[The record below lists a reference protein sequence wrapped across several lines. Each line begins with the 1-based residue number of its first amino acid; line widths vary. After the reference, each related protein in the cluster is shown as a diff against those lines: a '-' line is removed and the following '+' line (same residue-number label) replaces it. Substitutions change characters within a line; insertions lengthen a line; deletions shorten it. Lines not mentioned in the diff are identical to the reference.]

1 MELKNKFLDI
11 VGLTQLVS
19 EIKTRLANNA
29 AASKLMSATYV
40 NDTITLTQGGENGT
54 EKNKVTVSLTTATTD
69 KNGLMSKEHVA
80 ELGRLNTA
88 KLDKVALR
96 IDDALD
102 AKLFSTATVD
112 GKQVS
117 VIDYTTKLSS
127 LTDDQKKQAPTA
139 GAVATA
145 LATKVDN
152 ETYSTKVAALEKS
165 ITDNKKAA
173 DDAIAL
179 KVDKDTYAT
188 DKQAIEKSI
197 TDGLALKVDKDT
209 YATDKQA
216 QATKNE
222 GYDTAIAKHEAM
234 LYTAGTKAKNV
245 YNKTEVD
252 DAIADAKK
260 SILTGDD
267 KGAIAEAYDT
277 IKEIADWISS
287 NDGADDAAGLT
298 KDVAT
303 LKSTTAGHTT
313 AIEGLRTDVN
323 AILGT
328 GGSGI
333 SLTSLDSRLSTVE
346 SDLNTATT
354 GIKAKLA
361 TAETDITNLKSEL
374 NTDGTGIKARLTTA
388 ESDIDKLE
396 GRMQTAEE
404 NISKN
409 ATAITNLDTK
419 LDNAKADKTSAIGS
433 VDDLVWNGT
442 TNSYDLVFKSV
453 SGATIDTV
461 SFSVFTAADITAL
474 FQ

>member
-29 AASKLMSATYV
+29 AASKLMSATYA

-54 EKNKVTVSLTTATTD
+54 AKNEVTVSLTTATTD
-69 KNGLMSKEHVA
+69 KNGLMSKEQVA
-80 ELGRLNTA
+80 ELARLNTA

-96 IDDALD
+96 IDGKQDAS
-102 AKLFSTATVD
+102 LFSTATVD

-117 VIDYTTKLSS
+117 VIDYTTKL
-127 LTDDQKKQAPTA
+127 TDAQSIQAPTA
-139 GAVATA
+139 GAVVTA
-145 LATKVDN
+145 LGTKVDK
-152 ETYSTKVAALEKS
+152 ETYTTKVAALEKS

-173 DDAIAL
+173 DDALAL
-179 KVDKDTYAT
+179 KVDTNTYTT

-197 TDGLALKVDKDT
+197 TDGLALKVDVSTYNSDKLKQTTKDE
-209 YATDKQA
+209 A
-216 QATKNE
+216 QDAL
-222 GYDTAIAKHEAM
+222 ISKHETM
-234 LYTAGTKAKNV
+234 LYTAGTKATNV

-252 DAIADAKK
+252 NAIADAKK
-260 SILTGDD
+260 AILTGDD
-267 KGAIAEAYDT
+267 TGAIATAYDT

-287 NDGADDAAGLT
+287 NDGEAATGLT

-303 LKSTTAGHTT
+303 LKQTTAGH
-313 AIEGLRTDVN
+313 ASDIEGLRTDVN

-328 GGSGI
+328 SGSGI
-333 SLTSLDSRLSTVE
+333 SLTSLGSRLDTVE
-346 SDLNTATT
+346 SDLNTEKT

-361 TAETDITNLKSEL
+361 TAETDITTLKSEL
-374 NTDGTGIKARLTTA
+374 DTARTGIKARLDTA
-388 ESDIDKLE
+388 EGDIDKLE

-409 ATAITNLDTK
+409 AKAITDLDTK
-419 LDNAKADKTSAIGS
+419 LNNAKADKTTAVGS
-433 VDDLVWNGT
+433 VDDLVWDAD
-442 TNSYDLVFKSV
+442 TNSYKLVFKSV
-453 SGATIDTV
+453 SGATLDTV

>member
-29 AASKLMSATYV
+29 AASKLMSATYA

-54 EKNKVTVSLTTATTD
+54 AENKVTVSLTTATTD
-69 KNGLMSKEHVA
+69 KNGLMSKEQVA
-80 ELGRLNTA
+80 ELARLNTA

-96 IDDALD
+96 IDGTDHAS
-102 AKLFSTATVD
+102 LFSTTTVN
-112 GKQVS
+112 GKQVA

-127 LTDDQKKQAPTA
+127 LTDDQKNQAPTA

-145 LATKVDN
+145 LGTKVDN

-173 DDAIAL
+173 DEAIAL
-179 KVDKDTYAT
+179 KVDKTTYAT
-188 DKQAIEKSI
+188 DKQTIEKSI
-197 TDGLALKVDKDT
+197 TDGLALKVDVSTYNSDKSKQTTKDE
-209 YATDKQA
+209 A
-216 QATKNE
+216 QDAL
-222 GYDTAIAKHEAM
+222 ISKHEKM
-234 LYTAGTKAKNV
+234 LYTAGTKATNV
-245 YNKTEVD
+245 YNKSEVD
-252 DAIADAKK
+252 TAIADAKK
-260 SILTGDD
+260 AILTGDD
-267 KGAIAEAYDT
+267 TGAIATAYDT

-287 NDGADDAAGLT
+287 NDGEAATGLT

-303 LKSTTAGHTT
+303 LKQTTAGHTSD
-313 AIEGLRTDVN
+313 IEKLKGNVE

-328 GGSGI
+328 GSSGI
-333 SLTSLDSRLSTVE
+333 SLTSLDSRLDAVE

-361 TAETDITNLKSEL
+361 TAETDITELKSDL
-374 NTDGTGIKARLTTA
+374 DTAGTGIKARLTTA
-388 ESDIDKLE
+388 EGDIDKLE
-396 GRMQTAEE
+396 GKMQTAEE

-409 ATAITNLDTK
+409 AKAITDLDTK
-419 LDNAKADKTSAIGS
+419 LDNSKADKTTAVGS
-433 VDDLVWNGT
+433 VDDLTWDEV
-442 TNSYDLVFKSV
+442 TNSYKLVFKSV
-453 SGATIDTV
+453 SGATLDTV

-474 FQ
+474 FE

>member
-29 AASKLMSATYV
+29 AASKLMSATYA

-54 EKNKVTVSLTTATTD
+54 EKNEVTVSLTTATAD
-69 KNGLMSKEHVA
+69 KNGLMSKEQVA
-80 ELGRLNTA
+80 ELGRLNTD

-96 IDDALD
+96 IDGKDHAS
-102 AKLFSTATVD
+102 LFSTTTAN
-112 GKQVS
+112 GKQIA
-117 VIDYTTKLSS
+117 VIDYTTKFSGDN
-127 LTDDQKKQAPTA
+127 DDWKTQAPTA

-145 LATKVDN
+145 LGTKVDN

-173 DDAIAL
+173 DEAL
-179 KVDKDTYAT
+179 ATKLDTTTYAT

-197 TDGLALKVDKDT
+197 TDGLSLKVDVSTYNSDKSKQTTKDE
-209 YATDKQA
+209 A
-216 QATKNE
+216 QDAL
-222 GYDTAIAKHEAM
+222 ISKHETM
-234 LYTAGTKAKNV
+234 LYTAGTKATNV

-252 DAIADAKK
+252 NAIADAKK
-260 SILTGDD
+260 AILTGDD
-267 KGAIAEAYDT
+267 TGAISTAYDT

-287 NDGADDAAGLT
+287 NDGEAATGLT

-303 LKSTTAGHTT
+303 LKQTTAGH
-313 AIEGLRTDVN
+313 ASDIEELKGNVE

-328 GGSGI
+328 GSSGI
-333 SLTSLDSRLSTVE
+333 SLTSLDTRLDTVE

-374 NTDGTGIKARLTTA
+374 DTAGTGIKARLTTA
-388 ESDIDKLE
+388 EGDIDKLE
-396 GRMQTAEE
+396 GKMQTAEE

-409 ATAITNLDTK
+409 AKAITDLDTK
-419 LDNAKADKTSAIGS
+419 LDNAKADKTAAVGS
-433 VDDLVWNGT
+433 VEDLAWDEA
-442 TNSYDLVFKSV
+442 TNSYKLVFKSV
-453 SGATIDTV
+453 SGATLDTV